1 MKKRIVPSPPSLVTI
16 MIPHKEKN
24 FKNFSNQ
31 DKNESCKKKKWMASS
46 KLKQSIIS
54 LFFFFFGYHLQH
66 FDNRIKKMIR
76 NTMDESPIATP
87 RTTLLGP

>member
-31 DKNESCKKKKWMASS
+31 DKNESCKKKMDG
-46 KLKQSIIS
+46 II
-54 LFFFFFGYHLQH
+54 
-66 FDNRIKKMIR
+66 
-76 NTMDESPIATP
+76 
-87 RTTLLGP
+87 

>member
-31 DKNESCKKKKWMASS
+31 DKNESCKKEWMASS

-54 LFFFFFGYHLQH
+54 LFFFFCYHLQH

-76 NTMDESPIATP
+76 NTIDESPIATP